1 VVKLLLTILPL
12 TVMFFAGCDR
22 QVSEPQYQYAY
33 IDNNLSIENDI
44 KELKLLKNNFR
55 NYWEASS
62 QGDLNSSY
70 ALELPYLNFLKS
82 LEWYVDF
89 KNDDKRH
96 YKATMLRISSENN
109 DDEVALVRANYKS
122 DVMDINLT
130 EKWIYVNGQWYHYY
144 SQSLLPPPPKP
155 IK

>member
-1 VVKLLLTILPL
+1 MKRFLAVPLLAVL
-12 TVMFFAGCDR
+12 FFVGCDKSSSL
-22 QVSEPQYQYAY
+22 QQYQYAF
-33 IDNNLSIENDI
+33 IDNNLTVEHDV
-44 KELKLLKNNFR
+44 KDLKLLKNNFR

-62 QGDLNSSY
+62 KGDLNTSY

-82 LEWYVDF
+82 LQWYRDF
-89 KNDDKRH
+89 KQDDKRH
-96 YKATMLRISSENN
+96 YKATMLRITSEK
-109 DDEVALVRANYKS
+109 DDNEVAYIRTNYHS

-130 EKWIYVNGQWYHYY
+130 EKWIYISGQWYHYY

>member
-1 VVKLLLTILPL
+1 MKPLLFTLPL
-12 TVMFFAGCDR
+12 LILFVLGC
-22 QVSEPQYQYAY
+22 EKKNPEKEYQYAF
-33 IDNNLSIENDI
+33 IDVNLTVENDI
-44 KELKLLKNNFR
+44 KELEVLKNNFR

-62 QGDLNSSY
+62 IGDLNASY

-82 LEWYVDF
+82 LEWYRDF
-89 KNDDKRH
+89 KADDKRH
-96 YKATMLRISSENN
+96 YTATMLRISSENN
-109 DDEVALVRANYKS
+109 DSEVAFVRANYTS

-130 EKWIYVNGQWYHYY
+130 DKWIYVNGEWYHYY